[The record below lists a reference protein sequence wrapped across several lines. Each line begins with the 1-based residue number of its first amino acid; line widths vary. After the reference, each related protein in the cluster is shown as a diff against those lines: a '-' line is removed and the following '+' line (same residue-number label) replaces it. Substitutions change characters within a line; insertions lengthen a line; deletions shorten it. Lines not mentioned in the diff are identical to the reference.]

1 MISQRG
7 GVPGSA
13 EVPRLLVI
21 VLAALL
27 TRALTLGNPIL
38 YSDEEFY
45 FAAARAIGNG
55 AVPFVDIWDRKP
67 VGLFALYLLPA
78 ALAWPWGIWL
88 YQAIALASAAATAWL
103 IARLADRAGWARGGT
118 AAGVAY
124 LGWLTV
130 AGGQGGQSPVFYNL
144 FVAAA
149 AWFATR
155 PAARARDATA
165 AMLLVGIAIQIK
177 YTAGVEGVWIGLWL
191 MHRCQCERGAWSAIA
206 RGAMLVGIALIPTL
220 AVALYYV
227 AIGEW
232 PAFFYANVLSILGR
246 RRDVFGELAGNLA
259 ICAAIL
265 GPLLTLAALRGP
277 VEEGDVFTRRFL
289 KGWLTAALI
298 AFALVAPWFDH
309 YTLPVMVPAA
319 TLAAGFLA
327 RRDRR
332 RIGYGVV
339 ALAIV
344 IGQVSLVVDRVRRGT
359 PAQFAAL
366 VRAVGS
372 GPGCLYVYSSTAML
386 YPATGRCSL
395 SRYVFPSHLTRLREE
410 GAIGV
415 DQATEL
421 RHVLAARP
429 AVVVVGPPYKGE
441 RADIR
446 AMAVGLITHDYRLT
460 TRVRLGRKTV
470 AVYRR
475 DVPGAGEAVAR
486 FD

>member
-1 MISQRG
+1 MSGPAG
-7 GVPGSA
+7 GTPIA
-13 EVPRLLVI
+13 VPRLMVI
-21 VLAALL
+21 VAAALL
-27 TRALTLGNPIL
+27 TRALTLGNPIV

-88 YQAIALASAAATAWL
+88 YQALALTSAAATAWL
-103 IARLADRAGWARGGT
+103 IARLADRAGWSRGGT
-118 AAGVAY
+118 TAGVAY
-124 LGWLTV
+124 LAWLTV

-144 FVAAA
+144 FVAMA

-155 PAARARDATA
+155 SDARARDAIA
-165 AMLLVGIAIQIK
+165 AMLLVGVAIQIK

-191 MHRCQCERGAWSAIA
+191 MHRCQCERGAWSAVA
-206 RGAMLVGIALIPTL
+206 RGALLVGIALIPTL

-232 PAFFYANVLSILGR
+232 TAFFYANVLSILGR
-246 RRDVFGELAGNLA
+246 RPDAFGALAGNLA
-259 ICAAIL
+259 ICAVIL
-265 GPLLTLAALRGP
+265 GPLLAMAVLRGP
-277 VEEGDVFTRRFL
+277 IEEGDVFTRRFL

-319 TLAAGFLA
+319 ALAAGFLA
-327 RRDRR
+327 RQDQR
-332 RIGYGVV
+332 RIGYGLIALVV
-339 ALAIV
+339 V

-359 PAQFAAL
+359 PTQFATLAH
-366 VRAVGS
+366 AMGS
-372 GPGCLYVYSSTAML
+372 GPGCLYVYSSSTML

-395 SRYVFPSHLTRLREE
+395 SRYVFPSHLTRVREQ

-421 RHVLAARP
+421 RRVMAAGP
-429 AVVVVGPPYKGE
+429 SVVVVGPPYKGE
-441 RADIR
+441 RASIR
-446 AMAVGLITHDYRLT
+446 ALALALIARDYRLT
-460 TRVRLGRKTV
+460 ARVTLGRKSV
-470 AVYRR
+470 AVYARR
-475 DVPGAGEAVAR
+475 APGHTAAVAR

>member
-1 MISQRG
+1 MTPRFG
-7 GVPGSA
+7 GGAGVA
-13 EVPRLLVI
+13 MVPRLLVI
-21 VLAALL
+21 VVAALL
-27 TRALTLGNPIL
+27 TRALTLGNPIV
-38 YSDEEFY
+38 YSDEEVY

-67 VGLFALYLLPA
+67 VGLFALYMLPA

-88 YQAIALASAAATAWL
+88 YQALALASAAATAWL

-277 VEEGDVFTRRFL
+277 VEGGDVFTRRFL

-372 GPGCLYVYSSTAML
+372 GSGCLYVYSSTAML

-446 AMAVGLITHDYRLT
+446 AMALGLITHDYRLT

-475 DVPGAGEAVAR
+475 DVPGFGEAVAR

>member
-1 MISQRG
+1 MTPRFG
-7 GVPGSA
+7 GGAGVA
-13 EVPRLLVI
+13 MVPRLLVI
-21 VLAALL
+21 VVAALL
-27 TRALTLGNPIL
+27 TRALTLGNPIV

-67 VGLFALYLLPA
+67 VGLFALYMLPA

-277 VEEGDVFTRRFL
+277 VQGGDVFTRRFL

-372 GPGCLYVYSSTAML
+372 GSGCLYVYSSTAML

-446 AMAVGLITHDYRLT
+446 AMALGLITHDYRLT
-460 TRVRLGRKTV
+460 TWVRLGRKSV

-475 DVPGAGEAVAR
+475 DVPGFGEAVAR

>member
-1 MISQRG
+1 MTPRFG
-7 GVPGSA
+7 GGAGVA
-13 EVPRLLVI
+13 MVPRLLVI
-21 VLAALL
+21 VVAALL
-27 TRALTLGNPIL
+27 TRALTLGNPIV

-67 VGLFALYLLPA
+67 VGLFALYMLPA

-88 YQAIALASAAATAWL
+88 YQALALASAAATAWL

-277 VEEGDVFTRRFL
+277 VQGGDVFTRRFL

-372 GPGCLYVYSSTAML
+372 GSGCLYVYSSTAML

-446 AMAVGLITHDYRLT
+446 AMALGLITHDYRLT

-475 DVPGAGEAVAR
+475 DVPGFGEAVAR